1 MQKKPCFKNPNG
13 SPRIDLF
20 LTNDPHTF
28 SEKFRIVYFLVQS
41 IFYKLIITVLKYS
54 FIELKTKESY
64 CRDYKNF
71 NSNLFRV

>member
-28 SEKFRIVYFLVQS
+28 QKSLGLS
-41 IFYKLIITVLKYS
+41 IFYTLTTTVLKYS
-54 FIELKTKESY
+54 FIKQKTKESY